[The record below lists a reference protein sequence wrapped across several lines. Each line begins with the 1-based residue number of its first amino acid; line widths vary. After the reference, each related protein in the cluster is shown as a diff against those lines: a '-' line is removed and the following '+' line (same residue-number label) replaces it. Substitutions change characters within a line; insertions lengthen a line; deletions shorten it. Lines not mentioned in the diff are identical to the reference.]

1 MIGKAVP
8 RMESNRKDGQ
18 RKEEQRTGSYR
29 EEGVREDSLREDSL
43 REERAV
49 RGVGKSTREKN
60 EAENGALE
68 RKKAL
73 RRAPFL
79 A

>member
-1 MIGKAVP
+1 
-8 RMESNRKDGQ
+8 MESNRKDGQ

-29 EEGVREDSLREDSL
+29 EEGVREDSL